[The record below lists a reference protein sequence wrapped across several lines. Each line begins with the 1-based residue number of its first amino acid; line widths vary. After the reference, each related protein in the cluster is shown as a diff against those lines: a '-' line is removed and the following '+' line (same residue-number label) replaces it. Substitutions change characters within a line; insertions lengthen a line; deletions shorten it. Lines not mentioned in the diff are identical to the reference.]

1 MNPTLPAKLALLALL
16 LPAVAMAKSTD
27 RNQPMT
33 IESND
38 QSGNMLDDDGKIRY
52 SGNVVIVQGTL
63 QIHASTA
70 DVFRKA
76 GDIDRVV
83 LTGKQATLKQELDD
97 GSPMDAVADN
107 IDYKVGTDTVVL
119 TGNYRM
125 TSPKGTNAGQRMV
138 YNTKTGDMQGGGD
151 GSRVHT
157 VIQPKNPAPAAT
169 PAAGAKPATKPAAK
183 PAATTPAKPATPPKQ
198 GGQ

>member
-16 LPAVAMAKSTD
+16 LPAVAMAKSSD

-33 IESND
+33 IDSTN
-38 QSGNMLDDDGKIRY
+38 QSGNMLDDNGKVRY
-52 SGNVVIVQGTL
+52 AGNVVIVQGTL
-63 QIHASTA
+63 EIHADAA
-70 DVFRKA
+70 DLFRA
-76 GDIDRVV
+76 NGEIDRVV
-83 LTGKQATLKQELDD
+83 LTGKQATLKQQLDD
-97 GSPMDAVADN
+97 GSPMDAVADT

-138 YNTKTGDMQGGGD
+138 YNTRTGDMQGGGD
-151 GSRVHT
+151 GTRVRT
-157 VIQPKNPAPAAT
+157 VIQPKSAAPA
-169 PAAGAKPATKPAAK
+169 AAK
-183 PAATTPAKPATPPKQ
+183 PAATPPVKPRQ